1 MKLYLIATLAL
12 ITLTGCKIP
21 KSYAYIEG
29 FFGSTSS
36 DTISGTF
43 EIDSTLALSS
53 DWTVELF
60 SLDDQST
67 VLAIGEMDWSTK
79 SYTIKTQDA
88 KLEDQPS
95 YLVRMRNSSNAEE
108 ISRIVTDLNDQNI
121 DTTSSLISFMATLPE
136 DQRSIPARQEL
147 HAYMKNLQT
156 EFKGEK
162 LKSKIYERLV
172 NNSEFSSAFSSLFGM
187 EVNSLVRVPPKL
199 IRHTIPSSF
208 QENASYQLSIL
219 ASHWHPDYKIAY
231 LVQLSGEQ
239 IATNHNFSFTPSAD
253 SQGQHVI
260 KIYLGAKDSSGDLDH
275 SRPMNVTELEVE
287 IENTLAAQAPSFK
300 VQNTPAFTNTRSLT
314 LEISTDAFKQA
325 CASFDTFAIT
335 ENTTIVPP
343 LMAFVHRCTEEGTQ
357 ELSYTLSTAGDGLKT
372 LRLYTMDSSGLISTS
387 FSSISIGLDT
397 TPPTGSIIA
406 FPAVIKGGLSRTL
419 SYSIQ
424 DSGSGLQSLMLEYS
438 NDNAASFAS
447 IASLNVS
454 SSSHSVNIEAS
465 DIASAVFRIIAT
477 DNLGHSA
484 TFVQPTAFAIDA
496 TAPAAPSVTRHSPA
510 LTNSAAI
517 SFTAANCTDTQDILV
532 LEAATTPNGS
542 EAGWQACTTA
552 AGALTHTLSNTTY
565 GLKTLYLWAK
575 DSAGNVSVSS
585 TDLTVTIDI
594 ANPIINIAALN
605 SYYRASESVDL
616 EWTLT
621 ENQAT
626 SANNFTIELS
636 TNGGTSWTAAG
647 TAAGHNGSASA
658 MAFSSN
664 ITLPASA
671 GTQYRYRVS
680 LTDEAGNTGTAM
692 SSVFTIDTQAPSIS
706 AVSVNNGA
714 TVIGKNNLSITMTAS
729 DNHGLTAIRIKE
741 RSSSCQG
748 DYADTD
754 WIAYTGSGPYSFLSS
769 NINGEKVLCFW
780 AKDLAGNVSVITAN
794 AGEGTHGVDRYAFI
808 MDVGEPPTFLS
819 VSAINNNSASA
830 HYQSTTVE
838 NGDQVLISWSISDS
852 GGLAESPI
860 NIQVTTNGTAYTTI
874 AENLGNLADGTTSW
888 SSSYSGYTATGS
900 GFLRFR
906 VIAKDAVD
914 NTAAVLTAP
923 LNTGAWSV
931 YAGTNDI
938 GNDGTALS
946 ARLGPLNGSFT
957 YDKQLVAATV
967 NDDIYVSDGSNQ
979 IRRIDSSTGIISRY
993 LSLGTELNVPGP
1005 VADARIPAMNGRA
1018 GTNLLSDGSHMIYVL
1033 GGTRI
1038 YRINTLN
1045 HTVERYAGGGTS
1057 LAEGAPGIE
1066 ASIFQYAP
1074 LAINPINK
1082 DIFYAAKCHGVNALM
1097 IYKVS
1102 QNSDGTAGTISHFA
1116 GKCEIGAIGNN
1127 ELAKESP
1134 LNSSSTYWNNIM
1146 FAYVPTVDALYA
1158 WIYPSRLI
1166 KIIDGKIFN
1175 RSAGWGVAMIY
1186 SPQHNK
1192 LFFNNRSLVPTSS
1205 QSVEDDQIEIGT
1217 SNQVGCNSDTAMKLS
1232 ACATFH
1238 GATINSSGNLVFSD
1252 GIQTNQTSSF
1262 RIRRLDD
1269 DGYVRTV
1276 AGARAFSGIGDSATV
1291 SRFGVLQTLRYRK
1304 STDAN
1309 QAMFPR
1315 GLYFADG
1322 EAITLGRIDPVT
1334 MTTQL
1339 VAGNQLSMS
1348 IGEGSTF
1355 GPNFPLGTNYMST
1368 STGFFDFDPNG
1379 LLAFYTSTNRIYRVD
1394 SQSLIRG
1401 VMTGGNKFTTRSSG
1415 SSALGTSV
1423 VYTGARS
1430 GIVFDTLGRLYSGAR
1445 PNTSDSNFALGP
1457 KLFMVDIAS
1466 DTFNNVIHGGS
1477 NAISADDATPG
1488 SAVSKPFSCGNG
1500 TASCYI
1506 QYDRLNDRLLFA
1518 EGNKIRVITTP
1529 YAESTSTLS
1538 TLMHTDGVTPM
1549 TPGRTVV
1556 AYEYVAALNRVYYL
1570 SGGQLYC
1577 YDLAQSSPA
1586 IPTCNNTSLGFP
1598 SQLGSLSSTAIAV
1611 GEGNSEVFVRG
1622 TGVIY
1627 RYQIDE

>member
-1 MKLYLIATLAL
+1 MKLYLIAPLVSMSL
-12 ITLTGCKIP
+12 SSCKLP
-21 KSYAYIEG
+21 EGYAYIEG
-29 FFGSTSS
+29 FFGRTST

-67 VLAIGEMDWSTK
+67 VLAIGEMDWDTK
-79 SYTIKTQDA
+79 SYTIKTQHA

-108 ISRIVTDLNDQNI
+108 ISRIVTGLNDQNI

-372 LRLYTMDSSGLISTS
+372 LRLYTMDSSGLISAS
-387 FSSISIGLDT
+387 FSSTSIGLDT

-552 AGALTHTLSNTTY
+552 SGALTHTLSNTTY

-748 DYADTD
+748 DYVDTD
-754 WIAYTGSGPYSFLSS
+754 WIAYTGSGPYAFLSS
-769 NINGEKVLCFW
+769 NINGEKALCFW

-794 AGEGTHGVDRYAFI
+794 AGEGTHGIDRYAFVL
-808 MDVGEPPTFLS
+808 DVGEPPTFLS
-819 VSAINNNSASA
+819 VSAINNNSSSA

-874 AENLGNLADGTTSW
+874 AENLGNLADGTTNW

-906 VIAKDAVD
+906 LIAKDSVD
-914 NTAAVLTAP
+914 NTAAVLSAP
-923 LNTGAWSV
+923 LNTGNWEV
-931 YAGTNDI
+931 LAGNNDL
-938 GNDGTALS
+938 GNNGTALS
-946 ARLGPLNGSFT
+946 ARLQRISAGDANQLIAAVGNG
-957 YDKQLVAATV
+957 
-967 NDDIYVSDGSNQ
+967 DIYVSDGSSTL
-979 IRRIDSSTGIISRY
+979 RRIDATTGIISHY
-993 LSLGTELNVPGP
+993 MNLTTSQTNVPGP
-1005 VADARIPAMNGRA
+1005 VSNATIPR
-1018 GTNLLSDGSHMIYVL
+1018 LSNNAVNMVSDTKHFIYIAS
-1033 GGTRI
+1033 GAKI
-1038 YRINTLN
+1038 YRINTN
-1045 HTVERYAGGGTS
+1045 THTIEHYAGGG
-1057 LAEGAPGIE
+1057 
-1066 ASIFQYAP
+1066 ASTTDGDSGLQAKIINGTRITLNTKNNDLYYTVKCDANDHPRIF
-1074 LAINPINK
+1074 
-1082 DIFYAAKCHGVNALM
+1082 
-1097 IYKVS
+1097 KVS
-1102 QNSDGTAGTISHFA
+1102 QNPDGTAGTITHIA
-1116 GKCEIGAIGNN
+1116 GNCTGGAPGNN
-1127 ELAKESP
+1127 IDP
-1134 LNSSSTYWNNIM
+1134 RDSSVSITPEYPVFIQMTY
-1146 FAYVPTVDALYA
+1146 ATSVDALYA
-1158 WIYPSRLI
+1158 IKYALGGTHIMKIMNNKIYTRTEGLTRAIS
-1166 KIIDGKIFN
+1166 
-1175 RSAGWGVAMIY
+1175 Y
-1186 SPQHNK
+1186 SPIQDK
-1192 LFFNNRSLVPTSS
+1192 VLIRNRSLVPTTQELVEATDTEIGVSTTNPNC
-1205 QSVEDDQIEIGT
+1205 EDDNIHRFDACMINY
-1217 SNQVGCNSDTAMKLS
+1217 SSAVTA
-1232 ACATFH
+1232 TGEFIF
-1238 GATINSSGNLVFSD
+1238 TD
-1252 GIQTNQTSSF
+1252 GLENNMSSSF
-1262 RIRRLDD
+1262 RIRILDADEKIRTIAGTKRLSGHDAD
-1269 DGYVRTV
+1269 ASV
-1276 AGARAFSGIGDSATV
+1276 A
-1291 SRFGVLQTLRYRK
+1291 RFGLIVNLHYKT
-1304 STDAN
+1304 STQAN
-1309 QAMFPR
+1309 LTAFPA
-1315 GLYFADG
+1315 GLYFGDG
-1322 EAITLGRIDPVT
+1322 EAASIGRIDP
-1334 MTTQL
+1334 TTGKMIIMGGRQVSQSL
-1339 VAGNQLSMS
+1339 TSGADFAHGKT
-1348 IGEGSTF
+1348 IGTHYTATSGGF
-1355 GPNFPLGTNYMST
+1355 FNFDPLG
-1368 STGFFDFDPNG
+1368 
-1379 LLAFYTSTNRIYRVD
+1379 LIAFYTSSTQMHRV
-1394 SQSLIRG
+1394 
-1401 VMTGGNKFTTRSSG
+1401 SSDLKVYPIVAGG
-1415 SSALGTSV
+1415 SSFMTAADGTTATSINLV
-1423 VYTGARS
+1423 HYGAWS
-1430 GIVFDTLGRLYSGAR
+1430 GITFDASGRLYSGGTSSSHTNGAKLYMIDVTN
-1445 PNTSDSNFALGP
+1445 NTFHP
-1457 KLFMVDIAS
+1457 I
-1466 DTFNNVIHGGS
+1466 IGS
-1477 NAISADDATPG
+1477 NSVRAASADDPTPG
-1488 SAVSKPFSCGNG
+1488 SAASKTISCSYGG
-1500 TASCYI
+1500 RSACYT
-1506 QYDRLNDRLLFA
+1506 QYDKVGDRLLFA
-1518 EGNKIRVITTP
+1518 EGSTIRTISTP
-1529 YAESTSTLS
+1529 YDASQSSLG
-1538 TLMHTDGVTPM
+1538 TLMHTDGITPM
-1549 TPGRTVV
+1549 AAGRGVS
-1556 AYEYVAALNRVYYL
+1556 AYVYDRANSRVYYL
-1570 SGGQLYC
+1570 SGGSLFC
-1577 YDLAQSSPA
+1577 YDLAQTTPT
-1586 IPTCNNTSLGFP
+1586 IPGCNNTAISLP
-1598 SQLGSLSSTAIAV
+1598 SQLGSLATTGIAK
-1611 GEGNSEVFVRG
+1611 GENND
-1622 TGVIY
+1622 IY
-1627 RYQIDE
+1627 VHNGSIIFKYKIPN